1 LNIRLNV
8 SSSLTSNQRW
18 DAIRLDNPDM
28 LGQDGFILICGVILA
43 ILIMLFV
50 IVSLMNAIKRKRNS
64 NLLFIE
70 YADKRG
76 LNLRER
82 QILMEIAKHARLRLA
97 ESIFSMGDVFDRGA
111 TKMARVALAKDGTK
125 RSRYLSAELSM
136 LREKMGFPKRK
147 SVSEISL
154 KKGKTTSRNI
164 PEGRKIYL
172 TNPES
177 LDFFEVETFIT
188 ENNDL
193 SLCVQVTEMIEC
205 DLGDTFCARYYFGS
219 MIWEFNTSILSIK
232 DNILVL
238 QHSDNI
244 RYVNRRRFQ
253 RVGVSEPAYIA
264 AFPFAKEISFEE
276 KSRKKTDFESQFHN
290 SVWEPPKFISA
301 DLIELAGPGLRLI
314 SPLEVNIGDRV
325 IVILKLS
332 KFNNRN
338 NEKYGFENIGTRPYK
353 IIEDIGL
360 VKHAEKVDR
369 GFSIAI
375 ELTGLTESNV
385 SEMVR
390 ATNEA
395 SLSKKQIKEI
405 RTNHKEKSTNW
416 EYVSETIIG

>member
-1 LNIRLNV
+1 VNFLNIRLNV

-205 DLGDTFCARYYFGS
+205 DLGDTFCARYYCHG
-219 MIWEFNTSILSIK
+219 T
-232 DNILVL
+232 
-238 QHSDNI
+238 
-244 RYVNRRRFQ
+244 
-253 RVGVSEPAYIA
+253 
-264 AFPFAKEISFEE
+264 
-276 KSRKKTDFESQFHN
+276 
-290 SVWEPPKFISA
+290 
-301 DLIELAGPGLRLI
+301 PGDPRLYPI
-314 SPLEVNIGDRV
+314 
-325 IVILKLS
+325 
-332 KFNNRN
+332 F
-338 NEKYGFENIGTRPYK
+338 TRW
-353 IIEDIGL
+353 L
-360 VKHAEKVDR
+360 
-369 GFSIAI
+369 
-375 ELTGLTESNV
+375 
-385 SEMVR
+385 
-390 ATNEA
+390 
-395 SLSKKQIKEI
+395 
-405 RTNHKEKSTNW
+405 
-416 EYVSETIIG
+416 